1 MVARGAAPSSEDQIR
16 GRSDSCGA
24 IVSEAEPGSLRSDD
38 LKLAAA
44 NCDRPGSGNSH
55 RGRPGQAFAY
65 VRSLSMGRVSECRS
79 LGRPGMPNGAPE
91 ITASWWWLGAANPPR
106 VSGQALAGV
115 ADTRFRSR
123 GGRGVQVGRRRCIH
137 HFWWRSRSF
146 DQPMAIAADILTDRI
161 CPAAEVD
168 TPGDPHWLVD
178 HGILLHILYRALESQ
193 IGMGLLISSPDNRL
207 QAFVRRF

>member
-1 MVARGAAPSSEDQIR
+1 MRLIRREYPGRLLPAWLIR
-16 GRSDSCGA
+16 GFDR
-24 IVSEAEPGSLRSDD
+24 VVAE
-38 LKLAAA
+38 
-44 NCDRPGSGNSH
+44 
-55 RGRPGQAFAY
+55 
-65 VRSLSMGRVSECRS
+65 VCR
-79 LGRPGMPNGAPE
+79 
-91 ITASWWWLGAANPPR
+91 
-106 VSGQALAGV
+106 LAGGDV
-115 ADTRFRSR
+115 FIT
-123 GGRGVQVGRRRCIH
+123 
-137 HFWWRSRSF
+137 WRSRSF